1 MAGRRLSAAVAGRVI
16 GAGLLLAALAGCAHR
31 PPVPATLDLRSL
43 ETRHAALLEARR
55 ARLVGTI
62 AELSLWLETAAG
74 RYPGAHATYA
84 LGGPDTVRMRV
95 ASAFGTAV
103 DAAGIGD
110 SLFLWVP
117 ARRTLVRMAA
127 GAPPLELPEA
137 AAFGVRAAAAS
148 WPVPAGAWRTARA
161 ADTLTLVR
169 WLEAADTM
177 EVAVGASGLPRFA
190 RLARPGMK
198 DMRVTYLAY
207 GSFEGTP
214 WPTRFDVEDSG
225 ESLRLSVRVRRF
237 ARAGAADRGRW
248 RPEAPA
254 DANVLAPE
262 ELWRWIEEE
271 WAP

>member
-1 MAGRRLSAAVAGRVI
+1 LSAAVPARAVVAG
-16 GAGLLLAALAGCAHR
+16 ALLAVIAGCAHR
-31 PPVPATLDLRSL
+31 PPVPAQIDLGSL
-43 ETRHAALLEARR
+43 EARHASLLEARR
-55 ARLVGTI
+55 ARLAGTL
-62 AELSLWLETAAG
+62 AELSLWLETAAAG
-74 RYPGAHATYA
+74 RSPGAHATYR
-84 LGGPDTVRMRV
+84 LGGPDTVRLRV
-95 ASAFGTAV
+95 ASSFGTAV

-110 SLFLWVP
+110 SLLLWVP
-117 ARRTLVRMAA
+117 ARRTLVRMDA
-127 GAPPLELPEA
+127 GAPPLALPEA
-137 AAFGVRAAAAS
+137 AAFGVRAAAAA

-198 DMRVTYLAY
+198 DVRVTYLAY

-214 WPTRFDVEDSG
+214 WPTRFDVADSG
-225 ESLRLSVRVRRF
+225 ESMRLSVRVRRLT
-237 ARAGAADRGRW
+237 RAGAADRGRW
-248 RPEAPA
+248 RPETPA

-262 ELWRWIEEE
+262 DLWRWIEEE